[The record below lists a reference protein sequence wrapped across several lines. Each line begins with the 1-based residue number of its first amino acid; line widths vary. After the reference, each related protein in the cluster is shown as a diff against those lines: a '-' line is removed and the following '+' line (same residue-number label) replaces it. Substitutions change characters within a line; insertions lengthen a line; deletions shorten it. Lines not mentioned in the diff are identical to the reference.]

1 MSEIVR
7 ERERERERANVRDR
21 EIQSIVKEIEG
32 GREKVLKE
40 IDAVL
45 LRDGKREREI
55 VLLRERERKKYY

>member
-1 MSEIVR
+1 M
-7 ERERERERANVRDR
+7 RDR

-55 VLLRERERKKYY
+55 VLLREREREREKKVLLRER

>member
-1 MSEIVR
+1 M
-7 ERERERERANVRDR
+7 RDR

-55 VLLRERERKKYY
+55 VLLREREREKKVLLRER